1 MNPDKPPEPVPAV
14 FLDRDGTINREVE
27 YLSRVSDLELIEGA
41 ARAIA
46 MLNRTGFR
54 VAVVTNQSGVARG
67 FLDERKVLEINLA
80 LSDMLKKEGAHI
92 DAWYYC
98 PHHPSEG
105 NEPYRTACSC
115 RKPGTGMV
123 EQACQEFPVDLS
135 ASFVVGD
142 TLRDMELAWNCGMK
156 AVLVKTG
163 HGMKALSGMD
173 ADTAGRLDYIAADLL
188 DASAW
193 ICSTCA

>member
-1 MNPDKPPEPVPAV
+1 MNPDKPHRPVPAV

-41 ARAIA
+41 SRAIG
-46 MLNRTGFR
+46 MLKRAGFR
-54 VAVVTNQSGVARG
+54 VVVVTNQSGVARG
-67 FLDERKVLEINLA
+67 FLDEQKVLEINLA
-80 LSDMLKKEGAHI
+80 LSDMLKKEGTHV

-142 TLRDMELAWNCGMK
+142 TLCDMELAWNCGMK

-163 HGMKALSGMD
+163 HGMKALSHMD

-188 DASAW
+188 DASEW
-193 ICSTCA
+193 ICSTCS